1 MDLLTPTFIVIIS
14 LSAIL
19 CRRPFQNFPLDD
31 DFAIYTYRARFASQG
46 FKWKKDLQIIG
57 IPMWKMLLLDRLYGS
72 KEGGVQRIRHL
83 QTAFH
88 LAASLIIYGALW
100 SFTHNPWASFTGGLL
115 YSFYGTSPDL
125 TAGSFNFEQFYI
137 PFVFSG
143 LALLQTGPEWVI
155 LAGLCFGLA
164 TIPKYTT
171 ALFTAALAPAVW
183 YEFGWL
189 ASVQFSLASIGVM
202 ALANLTEWKM
212 GFWDAESRKQ
222 MKTRMATTLRLTR
235 TKSMH
240 FSVLFEI
247 GQLFKQA
254 LPVWLGLLPLVLFLV
269 QSKNTWL
276 AAFTLVLFS
285 MIIFQRAFSRY
296 HYLPLFGL
304 LSLAC
309 GLGMD
314 MVSSLEP
321 TTAGMILA
329 SFGVLLA
336 WNLKTMAFY
345 YLRPTEPETLAQYE
359 KFDQYLY
366 LPRLG
371 KILKRLMRRRGESG
385 ERIFVWGTFSQLY
398 HLVDSPA
405 SDNFLHYTIGPWDT
419 PDLESFYDSFIG
431 GLLQHKP
438 KYLIKSFPDLDI
450 QYLEE
455 ITGLRYKLLKVM
467 LARFPV
473 YRLESQDSPSVDPLD
488 LSWQEKMGQMESLTQ
503 ADWHAPG
510 IIRADADQGK
520 LITAL
525 RECRKLTKINPND
538 VEGYIYMGEVY
549 AFLGLPGKSETAFET
564 ALQQASNWPDL
575 RIKLAHQK
583 LQLEK
588 LDEALTLIQEEIR
601 QFDYHP
607 EDIFL
612 HGLIMK
618 REERYEEALIRFDK
632 VRNEGLRRHDCWELS
647 IECLVKLGDGD
658 RLNNLYQETLGI
670 NEPKD
675 REWLQT
681 LIIKNLAQMNSNQ
694 RPEHETLEFYLQKN
708 PGNGILRYAFASALE
723 KFGDRLEAYKLF
735 EELAKSK
742 QNYSHIQA
750 NAWFRM
756 ALLVS
761 PDKQTQFLQQC
772 LKKQPSHQGAK
783 DLLKNQPQAENTLK
797 VTVQDFGK
805 NTEKAKTSSKLQKGY
820 PLKVSIVVPNWNG
833 MRFVGMCLDSLA
845 QLDFKDYEIIVIDNG
860 STDGSREMIEE
871 KYPEVRLLKL
881 PDNMGF
887 AIACNEGIK
896 ASNAE
901 YIVLLNNDIEVTPDW
916 LRELYEGMERHPECG
931 MGTTKMMFLDQR
943 DVFYNTGDLFHS
955 WSSGGGR
962 GQGEKDLGQYE
973 KEEYVFGACAGAGI
987 YRREFFKQ
995 VGLFDEDFFIFAED
1009 VDLNMRGQLQGL
1021 KAVYLP
1027 KAKVYHIGTATVGLY
1042 SDRYVYLCKR
1052 NDIWVFI
1059 KNYSLNMYFKY
1070 LYSIWKHQFSDIKY
1084 FTYRGQGQV
1093 LLKSKW
1099 DALKMLPQMLFRRFQ
1114 IQRNRTFSDSEI
1126 KEHIITD

>member
-1 MDLLTPTFIVIIS
+1 MDLLTPTFLIIIS

-19 CRRPFQNFPLDD
+19 FRRPFQDFPLDD

-46 FKWKKDLQIIG
+46 FQWKKDLQIIG
-57 IPMWKMLLLDRLYGS
+57 IPMWKMLLLDKLYGS
-72 KEGGVQRIRHL
+72 REGGIQRIRHL

-88 LAASLIIYGALW
+88 LAGSLAIYGALW
-100 SFTHNPWASFTGGLL
+100 NFTHNPIASFIGSLL

-137 PFVFSG
+137 PFIFSG
-143 LALLQTGPEWVI
+143 LALLQAGPEWVI
-155 LAGLCFGLA
+155 PAGFCFGLA

-171 ALFTAALAPAVW
+171 ALFAGALAPLVW
-183 YEFGWL
+183 VEFGGL
-189 ASVQFSLASIGVM
+189 ASTQFALASAGVM
-202 ALANLTEWKM
+202 AFSNLAEWKM
-212 GFWDAESRKQ
+212 GFWDAQSRKQ

-235 TKSMH
+235 TKNMH

-254 LPVWLGLLPLVLFLV
+254 LPVWLGLIPLATYFM
-269 QSKNTWL
+269 QNQNIWL
-276 AAFTLVLFS
+276 LAFSLILFS

-304 LSLAC
+304 LSLGC
-309 GLGMD
+309 GLGLD
-314 MVSSLEP
+314 TVLTLEP
-321 TTAGMILA
+321 IFAGVILA
-329 SFGVLLA
+329 VFAALLA
-336 WNLKTMAFY
+336 WNLKSMAFY
-345 YLRPTEPETLAQYE
+345 YLRPTEPETLIHYE

-371 KILKRLMRRRGESG
+371 KILKRLMRMRGESG
-385 ERIFVWGTFSQLY
+385 ERIFVWGTFSQIY
-398 HLVDSPA
+398 HLTGSPA
-405 SDNFLHYTIGPWDT
+405 SDNFLHHTIGPWDT
-419 PDLESFYDSFIG
+419 PDLEGFYDSFVG
-431 GLLQHKP
+431 GLLRHKP
-438 KYLIKSFPDLDI
+438 KYLIKSFVDLDV
-450 QYLEE
+450 QHLEE
-455 ITGLRYKLLKVM
+455 ITGLRYKLLKVV

-473 YRLESQDSPSVDPLD
+473 YRLESFKSVAKNPLT
-488 LSWQEKMGQMESLTQ
+488 LSWQEKMSRMESLTQ

-510 IIRADADQGK
+510 LDRSDAEKGK

-525 RECRKLTKINPND
+525 KECRKLVKLNKLD
-538 VEGYIYMGEVY
+538 AEGYDYMGEIY
-549 AFLGLPGKSETAFET
+549 TSMGLTEQAEIAFENVLKY
-564 ALQQASNWPDL
+564 APDWSNT
-575 RIKLAHQK
+575 RIKLCNQK
-583 LQLEK
+583 IK
-588 LDEALTLIQEEIR
+588 LKKFDEALILLDEETERFGYHLKDTFLNGLCQKRNKNYVEALDEFEKIR
-601 QFDYHP
+601 QQEP
-607 EDIFL
+607 
-612 HGLIMK
+612 K
-618 REERYEEALIRFDK
+618 
-632 VRNEGLRRHDCWELS
+632 RHDCWQFCV
-647 IECLVKLGDGD
+647 ECLQNLGDREG
-658 RLNNLYQETLGI
+658 LINLYAEAWDVNDT
-670 NEPKD
+670 KD

-681 LIIKNLAQMNSNQ
+681 LIVKNIAQMDSNL
-694 RPEHETLEFYLQKN
+694 RSEDKTLELYLQKD
-708 PGNGILRYAFASALE
+708 PENGIIRYAVASALE
-723 KFGDRLEAYKLF
+723 KSGDRPAAYKLF
-735 EELAKSK
+735 EEVATSS
-742 QNYSHIQA
+742 QSYSHIQA

-761 PDKQTQFLQQC
+761 PDKQNRLLQQC
-772 LKKQPSHQGAK
+772 LKRNPSHQGAK
-783 DLLKNQPQAENTLK
+783 DLLKNKPQTEGMQLPIQNFA
-797 VTVQDFGK
+797 K
-805 NTEKAKTSSKLQKGY
+805 NTEKMKTTLPKGS
-820 PLKVSIVVPNWNG
+820 PLKVSVVVPNWNG

-845 QLDFKDYEIIVIDNG
+845 KLDFEDYEVIVVDNG
-860 STDGSREMIEE
+860 SADGSREMIEE
-871 KYPEVRLLKL
+871 QYPDVKLLKL

-955 WSSGGGR
+955 WSAGGGR
-962 GQGEKDLGQYE
+962 GQGEKDVGQYE
-973 KEEYVFGACAGAGI
+973 KEDYVFGACAGAGI
-987 YRREFFKQ
+987 YRREFFNQ

-1027 KAKVYHIGTATVGLY
+1027 KAKVFHIGTATVGLY

-1059 KNYSLNMYFKY
+1059 KNYSLKMYFKY
-1070 LYSIWKHQFSDIKY
+1070 LSSIWKHQFADIKY

-1099 DALKMLPQMLFRRFQ
+1099 DALKLLPQMLCRRKK
-1114 IQRNRTFSDSEI
+1114 IQSTRTTSDFEI
-1126 KEHIITD
+1126 QKSIITD

>member
-1 MDLLTPTFIVIIS
+1 MDLLTPTFLIIIS

-19 CRRPFQNFPLDD
+19 FRRPFQDFPLDD

-46 FKWKKDLQIIG
+46 FQWIKDLQIIG
-57 IPMWKMLLLDRLYGS
+57 IPMWKMLLLDKLYGS
-72 KEGGVQRIRHL
+72 REGGIQRIRHL

-88 LAASLIIYGALW
+88 LAGSLAIYGALW
-100 SFTHNPWASFTGGLL
+100 NFTHNPIASFIGSLL

-137 PFVFSG
+137 PFIFSG
-143 LALLQTGPEWVI
+143 LALLQAGPEWVI
-155 LAGLCFGLA
+155 PAGFCFGLA

-171 ALFTAALAPAVW
+171 ALFAGALAPLVW
-183 YEFGWL
+183 VEFGGL
-189 ASVQFSLASIGVM
+189 ASTQFALASAGVM
-202 ALANLTEWKM
+202 AFSNLAEWKM
-212 GFWDAESRKQ
+212 GFWDAQSRKQ

-235 TKSMH
+235 TKNMH

-254 LPVWLGLLPLVLFLV
+254 LPVWLGLIPLATYFI
-269 QSKNTWL
+269 QNQNIWL
-276 AAFTLVLFS
+276 LAFSLILFS

-304 LSLAC
+304 LSLGC
-309 GLGMD
+309 GLGLD
-314 MVSSLEP
+314 TVLTLEP
-321 TTAGMILA
+321 IFAGVILA
-329 SFGVLLA
+329 VFAALLA
-336 WNLKTMAFY
+336 WNLKSMAFY
-345 YLRPTEPETLAQYE
+345 YLRPTEPETLIHYE

-371 KILKRLMRRRGESG
+371 KILKRLMRMRGESG
-385 ERIFVWGTFSQLY
+385 EPIFVWGTFSQIY
-398 HLVDSPA
+398 HLTGSPA
-405 SDNFLHYTIGPWDT
+405 SDNFLHHTIGPWDT
-419 PDLESFYDSFIG
+419 PDLEGFYDSFVG
-431 GLLQHKP
+431 GLLRHKP
-438 KYLIKSFPDLDI
+438 KYLIKSFVDLDV
-450 QYLEE
+450 QHLEE
-455 ITGLRYKLLKVM
+455 ITGLRYKLLKVV

-473 YRLESQDSPSVDPLD
+473 YRLESFKSVPQNPLA
-488 LSWQEKMGQMESLTQ
+488 LSWQEKMSRMESLTQ

-510 IIRADADQGK
+510 LDRSDAERGK
-520 LITAL
+520 LVTAL
-525 RECRKLTKINPND
+525 KECRKLVKLNKLD
-538 VEGYIYMGEVY
+538 AEGYDYMGEIY
-549 AFLGLPGKSETAFET
+549 TSMGLTEQAEIAFENVLKY
-564 ALQQASNWPDL
+564 APDWSNT
-575 RIKLAHQK
+575 RIKLCNQK
-583 LQLEK
+583 IK
-588 LDEALTLIQEEIR
+588 LKKFDEALILLDEETERFGYHLKDTFLNGLCQKRNKNYVEALDEFEKIR
-601 QFDYHP
+601 QQEP
-607 EDIFL
+607 
-612 HGLIMK
+612 K
-618 REERYEEALIRFDK
+618 
-632 VRNEGLRRHDCWELS
+632 RHDCWQFCV
-647 IECLVKLGDGD
+647 ECLQNLGDREG
-658 RLNNLYQETLGI
+658 LINLYAKAWDVTD
-670 NEPKD
+670 PKD

-681 LIIKNLAQMNSNQ
+681 LIIKNIAQMDSNL
-694 RPEHETLEFYLQKN
+694 RSEDKTLELYLQKD
-708 PGNGILRYAFASALE
+708 PENGIIRYAVASALE
-723 KFGDRLEAYKLF
+723 KSGDRPAAYKLF
-735 EELAKSK
+735 EEVATSS
-742 QNYSHIQA
+742 QSYSHIQA

-761 PDKQTQFLQQC
+761 PDKQNRLLQQC
-772 LKKQPSHQGAK
+772 LKRNPSHQGAK
-783 DLLKNQPQAENTLK
+783 DLLKNKPQTEGMQLPIQNFA
-797 VTVQDFGK
+797 K
-805 NTEKAKTSSKLQKGY
+805 NTEKMKTTLPKGS
-820 PLKVSIVVPNWNG
+820 PLKVSVVVPNWNG

-845 QLDFKDYEIIVIDNG
+845 KLDFEDYEVIVVDNG
-860 STDGSREMIEE
+860 SADGSREMIEE
-871 KYPEVRLLKL
+871 QYPDVKLLKL

-955 WSSGGGR
+955 WSAGGGR
-962 GQGEKDLGQYE
+962 GQGEKDVGQYE
-973 KEEYVFGACAGAGI
+973 KEDYVFGACAGAGI
-987 YRREFFKQ
+987 YRREFFNQ

-1059 KNYSLNMYFKY
+1059 KNYSLKMYFKY
-1070 LYSIWKHQFSDIKY
+1070 LSSIWKHQFADIKY

-1099 DALKMLPQMLFRRFQ
+1099 DALKLLPQMLCRRKK
-1114 IQRNRTFSDSEI
+1114 IQSTRTTSDFEI
-1126 KEHIITD
+1126 QKSIITD

>member
-345 YLRPTEPETLAQYE
+345 YLRPTEPA
-359 KFDQYLY
+359 
-366 LPRLG
+366 
-371 KILKRLMRRRGESG
+371 RR
-385 ERIFVWGTFSQLY
+385 
-398 HLVDSPA
+398 
-405 SDNFLHYTIGPWDT
+405 
-419 PDLESFYDSFIG
+419 
-431 GLLQHKP
+431 
-438 KYLIKSFPDLDI
+438 
-450 QYLEE
+450 
-455 ITGLRYKLLKVM
+455 
-467 LARFPV
+467 
-473 YRLESQDSPSVDPLD
+473 
-488 LSWQEKMGQMESLTQ
+488 
-503 ADWHAPG
+503 
-510 IIRADADQGK
+510 
-520 LITAL
+520 
-525 RECRKLTKINPND
+525 
-538 VEGYIYMGEVY
+538 
-549 AFLGLPGKSETAFET
+549 
-564 ALQQASNWPDL
+564 
-575 RIKLAHQK
+575 
-583 LQLEK
+583 
-588 LDEALTLIQEEIR
+588 
-601 QFDYHP
+601 
-607 EDIFL
+607 
-612 HGLIMK
+612 
-618 REERYEEALIRFDK
+618 
-632 VRNEGLRRHDCWELS
+632 
-647 IECLVKLGDGD
+647 
-658 RLNNLYQETLGI
+658 
-670 NEPKD
+670 
-675 REWLQT
+675 
-681 LIIKNLAQMNSNQ
+681 
-694 RPEHETLEFYLQKN
+694 
-708 PGNGILRYAFASALE
+708 
-723 KFGDRLEAYKLF
+723 
-735 EELAKSK
+735 
-742 QNYSHIQA
+742 
-750 NAWFRM
+750 
-756 ALLVS
+756 
-761 PDKQTQFLQQC
+761 
-772 LKKQPSHQGAK
+772 
-783 DLLKNQPQAENTLK
+783 
-797 VTVQDFGK
+797 
-805 NTEKAKTSSKLQKGY
+805 
-820 PLKVSIVVPNWNG
+820 
-833 MRFVGMCLDSLA
+833 
-845 QLDFKDYEIIVIDNG
+845 
-860 STDGSREMIEE
+860 
-871 KYPEVRLLKL
+871 
-881 PDNMGF
+881 
-887 AIACNEGIK
+887 
-896 ASNAE
+896 
-901 YIVLLNNDIEVTPDW
+901 
-916 LRELYEGMERHPECG
+916 
-931 MGTTKMMFLDQR
+931 
-943 DVFYNTGDLFHS
+943 
-955 WSSGGGR
+955 
-962 GQGEKDLGQYE
+962 
-973 KEEYVFGACAGAGI
+973 
-987 YRREFFKQ
+987 
-995 VGLFDEDFFIFAED
+995 
-1009 VDLNMRGQLQGL
+1009 
-1021 KAVYLP
+1021 
-1027 KAKVYHIGTATVGLY
+1027 
-1042 SDRYVYLCKR
+1042 
-1052 NDIWVFI
+1052 
-1059 KNYSLNMYFKY
+1059 
-1070 LYSIWKHQFSDIKY
+1070 
-1084 FTYRGQGQV
+1084 
-1093 LLKSKW
+1093 KW
-1099 DALKMLPQMLFRRFQ
+1099 
-1114 IQRNRTFSDSEI
+1114 
-1126 KEHIITD
+1126 